1 MVSVMDEAVKNVT
14 DAFKQSGM
22 WENTVMI
29 FSTGN
34 KAQKVIILK
43 QKIL

>member
-1 MVSVMDEAVKNVT
+1 MKNVT

-22 WENTVMI
+22 WDNTIMI

-43 QKIL
+43 QKTL

>member
-22 WENTVMI
+22 WDNTIMI
-29 FSTGN
+29 FSTG
-34 KAQKVIILK
+34 KIQLRILYEK
-43 QKIL
+43 RKES

>member
-1 MVSVMDEAVKNVT
+1 MKNVT

-34 KAQKVIILK
+34 KARKIIIFK
-43 QKIL
+43 QKML